1 MKEIT
6 DSFAWEELKVNSVE
20 IKNNITKI
28 AVRDG
33 SGNQP
38 PSDDKGYSA
47 FENEITL
54 ECSNNLQNNTD
65 KLRKHLLN
73 IEKQQNNLKSVFR
86 GDPFKP
92 VVNTLDADF
101 NTIANK
107 KKLELSE
114 YYNEYSTYQAEKKQ
128 FQSIHQ
134 VYREPNSADKSKTYK
149 SALLISSLLIFE
161 IVANSNILG
170 AALIGGNK
178 DGLAVSAAVAFLN
191 VIVSCL
197 IGYNIVKNVNHIE
210 KPKKIFYSFLSVLY
224 LIIISY
230 INLGLGAYR
239 SVAEV
244 VAQAKKNREVLTS
257 TEISS
262 LFQEAVTFW
271 NVSFSFTGIVLTFV
285 GISFA
290 LISILDGLLYN
301 DSYPGFGKVGRKV
314 NRLKNNI
321 RLSFHEY
328 SKIVSDLF
336 QKNNRYLQNEFK
348 ELLNKLNSWDANT
361 NLIQKEF
368 AVYDEKVEKLEDD
381 TMHII
386 LEYRKKNKRVRTTP
400 APSYFDEKFTIT
412 ERKKQASK
420 VFHEILHAHM
430 EDEEREKKKIKFAED
445 IDLKFKAAEQNIE
458 LIQKKSEE
466 IQSELYEKFTTN

>member
-6 DSFAWEELKVNSVE
+6 DNFTWEELKVNSVE
-20 IKNNITKI
+20 IRNNISKI

-65 KLRKHLLN
+65 KLREHLLN
-73 IEKQQNNLKSVFR
+73 IEKQQNTLKSVLR

-114 YYNEYSTYQAEKKQ
+114 YYNEYTTYQAEKKQ

-197 IGYNIVKNVNHIE
+197 IGYNIVKNV
-210 KPKKIFYSFLSVLY
+210 F
-224 LIIISY
+224 
-230 INLGLGAYR
+230 R
-239 SVAEV
+239 
-244 VAQAKKNREVLTS
+244 R
-257 TEISS
+257 
-262 LFQEAVTFW
+262 
-271 NVSFSFTGIVLTFV
+271 
-285 GISFA
+285 
-290 LISILDGLLYN
+290 LL
-301 DSYPGFGKVGRKV
+301 
-314 NRLKNNI
+314 
-321 RLSFHEY
+321 
-328 SKIVSDLF
+328 
-336 QKNNRYLQNEFK
+336 Q
-348 ELLNKLNSWDANT
+348 
-361 NLIQKEF
+361 
-368 AVYDEKVEKLEDD
+368 VED
-381 TMHII
+381 
-386 LEYRKKNKRVRTTP
+386 
-400 APSYFDEKFTIT
+400 
-412 ERKKQASK
+412 
-420 VFHEILHAHM
+420 
-430 EDEEREKKKIKFAED
+430 
-445 IDLKFKAAEQNIE
+445 
-458 LIQKKSEE
+458 
-466 IQSELYEKFTTN
+466 